1 MWEKANERIQAAQG
15 SNEIGAEE
23 MAEMEADL
31 NQQME
36 RLAQIE
42 NADYTISA
50 EAVAEL
56 DTSEEVKLI
65 FSALNR

>member
-1 MWEKANERIQAAQG
+1 MQG